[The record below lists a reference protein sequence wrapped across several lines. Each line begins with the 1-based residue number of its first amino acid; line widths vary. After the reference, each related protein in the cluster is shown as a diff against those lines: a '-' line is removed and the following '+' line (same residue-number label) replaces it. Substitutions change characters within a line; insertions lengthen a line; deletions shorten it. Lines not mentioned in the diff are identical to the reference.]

1 MCEDIQAKIVEEEQ
15 SIKQSFEFHLNTLEK
30 IVASVTEKINW
41 NFIIVFYYINI
52 SCLLISDDF
61 DTDYIIIS

>member
-30 IVASVTEKINW
+30 IVASVTEKIN
-41 NFIIVFYYINI
+41 
-52 SCLLISDDF
+52 
-61 DTDYIIIS
+61 